1 MIKKI
6 NEIAATVKGFLPKN
20 KNDVEA
26 FRIKYLGKNGVL
38 NQLFEEFKNV
48 PVEEKKEIGRSIN
61 DLKEQ
66 LKNKILSFDF
76 SEKINQSANL
86 EDLTKKVKIN
96 NLGSRHPLS
105 IIEEEILEIFSSIGF
120 SVAEGPE
127 IEDDWHN
134 FSALNTP
141 EEHPARDMQDTFFI
155 QPNPSVL

>member
-1 MIKKI
+1 MCSVLSKYTQKNNRVIKKI

-20 KNDVEA
+20 KNDVEV

-76 SEKINQSANL
+76 SEKKNQNTHF
-86 EDLTKKVKIN
+86 EDLTKKVKAN
-96 NLGSRHPLS
+96 NLG
-105 IIEEEILEIFSSIGF
+105 
-120 SVAEGPE
+120 
-127 IEDDWHN
+127 
-134 FSALNTP
+134 
-141 EEHPARDMQDTFFI
+141 
-155 QPNPSVL
+155 